1 MPRLTLKDTAAI
13 VEQSLWL
20 TQALQLYGLR
30 LTLPGHGCKHGLPEE
45 LLKPR
50 LRLIWHLHDA
60 PRARCTCRQGPCD
73 ASQVYRQ
80 YGLPR
85 MSALRATL
93 RREIT
98 LIRRT
103 SFIYIFRT
111 FQVGCAARFHRFAY
125 PHPHSHIATQPTW

>member
-1 MPRLTLKDTAAI
+1 MYK
-13 VEQSLWL
+13 
-20 TQALQLYGLR
+20 
-30 LTLPGHGCKHGLPEE
+30 
-45 LLKPR
+45 
-50 LRLIWHLHDA
+50 
-60 PRARCTCRQGPCD
+60 
-73 ASQVYRQ
+73 Q

-111 FQVGCAARFHRFAY
+111 FQVGWHCGHAILLVTISPASSPPAARPQCSHPAVY
-125 PHPHSHIATQPTW
+125 PQCPDSM

>member
-1 MPRLTLKDTAAI
+1 MMYTAHNIA
-13 VEQSLWL
+13 V
-20 TQALQLYGLR
+20 G
-30 LTLPGHGCKHGLPEE
+30 K
-45 LLKPR
+45 
-50 LRLIWHLHDA
+50 A
-60 PRARCTCRQGPCD
+60 PAMSGP
-73 ASQVYRQ
+73 QVYKQ

-111 FQVGCAARFHRFAY
+111 FQVRLPSLACYPACDHLAGQQCPGCS
-125 PHPHSHIATQPTW
+125 PAT